1 MLLNR
6 RSTDGSNGHQVQ
18 AGRMATIRIL
28 LRAQSKSSVVAQVK
42 RSVLNCCSYTVH
54 KKETYRLFT
63 TGVSQ
68 LKIWHF

>member
-6 RSTDGSNGHQVQ
+6 RSSDGSNGHQVQ
-18 AGRMATIRIL
+18 AGRMATIHRL
-28 LRAQSKSSVVAQVK
+28 FHARPKSSVVAQVK
-42 RSVLNCCSYTVH
+42 HTVLNPCSYTVH
-54 KKETYRLFT
+54 KKETYRSFT